1 MSSPAEPPP
10 PEHPPTPAPAPAP
23 ASPPP
28 HPAASGNEAAG
39 PPKPNPPIT
48 PAPARN
54 ASAAP
59 PSGSP
64 ATAAAAAPVPSRKES
79 GSTSAA
85 APAAATRK
93 ASGVAAATTGVLPR
107 KPLGTTA
114 PVAAR
119 NIPATTAASRTATR
133 ATTTTTATSVSRRPA
148 AAAAVASR
156 IPLRA
161 TAATTTHAASRNPL
175 TGAAAA
181 TATATVAAVGRGG
194 FRAAPTRPE
203 EYTPRMGMEFESEHE
218 AYEFYRYYGWKVGF
232 NVRKEYANKS
242 KKTGEITS
250 RKFACSREGYRAN
263 VKRGNHMVPMPDS
276 RTGCNAHL
284 VIRRKKPGAK
294 LEVYAFQPRHN
305 HPLFATSCMPN
316 PLQPNVV
323 HWTTLPDAVTPPDL
337 LMDGGEVGGQEST
350 EENSTASAGEGR
362 RQPLRT
368 RRQWEMKYGEAGAL
382 LNYFQDQSLAN
393 PSFYHAV
400 QLDVEDKVA
409 NVFWADPRMI
419 TDYSQFGDVIAFDV
433 VSRNS
438 ISLRHFAS
446 FVGCNNFGEPIVFG
460 LALMYD
466 ETAESFQWLF
476 ETFLHAMSG
485 RAPKTFF
492 SHQDAVVAKAV
503 SIVMPDTTH
512 VICAWHLKH
521 AATRNINQLKSDSD
535 FMKEF
540 KACIN
545 LYEEE
550 TEFLTSWD
558 AMINKHNLHDNVW
571 LKKVFEEKEKW
582 ARPYMRGV
590 FSAGMKGTR
599 LNDRFQS
606 DVRDH
611 LRPEVNI
618 LLLLRHL
625 ETVINDRRRKELE
638 VEYSSRL
645 KLPYFKIKA
654 PILTQ
659 AFEAYTN
666 TIFPLFQEEYEEFQ
680 SAYIV
685 NRDESGP
692 CREYVVS
699 VVEKEKRYTVYG
711 NPIEQTVSCSC
722 KKFERNGFLCSHAL
736 KILDAMDIKYL
747 PDRYIMKRWT
757 KYART
762 LMSGDVQGQAIQAD
776 KLSESS
782 SRYQYMCPK
791 YVRLVARA
799 SECEES
805 YRVLD
810 QCWVDLSNKV
820 EEILQ
825 KQTCVDATLT
835 QTDVQNLKV
844 SLPSITNGT
853 QAENIMDKS
862 SGTTA
867 KESKKKGQKNKIQ
880 SRNCIEK
887 GLRKKQKVHSEQ
899 PAEYALLGGSQ
910 SGNMFQ
916 AFEGPPNMSPL
927 GTQTPTYKTYRGID
941 LSSPMGP
948 ISYDE
953 MPSGLDPTFTTHLG
967 FATYHTSQVSSSSPH
982 NQAL

>member
-1 MSSPAEPPP
+1 
-10 PEHPPTPAPAPAP
+10 
-23 ASPPP
+23 
-28 HPAASGNEAAG
+28 
-39 PPKPNPPIT
+39 
-48 PAPARN
+48 
-54 ASAAP
+54 
-59 PSGSP
+59 
-64 ATAAAAAPVPSRKES
+64 
-79 GSTSAA
+79 
-85 APAAATRK
+85 
-93 ASGVAAATTGVLPR
+93 
-107 KPLGTTA
+107 
-114 PVAAR
+114 
-119 NIPATTAASRTATR
+119 
-133 ATTTTTATSVSRRPA
+133 
-148 AAAAVASR
+148 
-156 IPLRA
+156 
-161 TAATTTHAASRNPL
+161 
-175 TGAAAA
+175 
-181 TATATVAAVGRGG
+181 
-194 FRAAPTRPE
+194 
-203 EYTPRMGMEFESEHE
+203 MGMEFESEHE

-263 VKRGNHMVPMPDS
+263 VKRGNQMVPMPDS

-284 VIRRKKPGAK
+284 VIRRKKPGAR

-305 HPLFATSCMPN
+305 HPLFSTSCMPN
-316 PLQPNVV
+316 PLQPNIV

-337 LMDGGEVGGQEST
+337 LMNGGELGGQSSS
-350 EENSTASAGEGR
+350 EENGNASAREAR

-382 LNYFQDQSLAN
+382 LNYFQEQSLAN

-409 NVFWADPRMI
+409 NVFWADQRMI

-438 ISLRHFAS
+438 ISLRHFCS

-466 ETAESFQWLF
+466 ETAESFHWLF
-476 ETFLHAMSG
+476 ETFLHTMSG
-485 RAPKTFF
+485 QAPKTCF
-492 SHQDAVVAKAV
+492 SHQDMVIANTV
-503 SIVMPDTTH
+503 SLVMPETIH

-521 AATRNINQLKSDSD
+521 AAARNINQLKGDSD

-540 KACIN
+540 KACVN

-558 AMINKHNLHDNVW
+558 TMINKHNLCDNVW
-571 LKKVFEEKEKW
+571 LQKVFEEKEKW
-582 ARPYMRGV
+582 ARPYMKGV

-599 LNDRFQS
+599 LNDCLQS

-618 LLLLRHL
+618 LILLGHV
-625 ETVINDRRRKELE
+625 EAVINDRRHKELE

-654 PILTQ
+654 PILIQ

-666 TIFPLFQEEYEEFQ
+666 MIFPLFQEEYEEFQ

-699 VVEKEKRYTVYG
+699 VVEKDKQYTVYG
-711 NPIEQTVSCSC
+711 NPTEQTVSCSC
-722 KKFERNGFLCSHAL
+722 KKFERNGYLCSHAL

-757 KYART
+757 KYARCLT
-762 LMSGDVQGQAIQAD
+762 FGDSQGQAIQAD
-776 KLSESS
+776 KLLESS
-782 SRYQYMCPK
+782 SRYQHICPK

-825 KQTCVDATLT
+825 KQTSVDATLS
-835 QTDVQNLKV
+835 QTDVQSLKI
-844 SLPSITNGT
+844 SLPSITNDT
-853 QAENIMDKS
+853 EAENIMDKS

-867 KESKKKGQKNKIQ
+867 KESKKKGQKNKVQ

-899 PAEYALLGGSQ
+899 PAVQYTLLDGSQ

-927 GTQTPTYKTYRGID
+927 GSQTPTYKTYRGID

-953 MPSGLDPTFTTHLG
+953 MPSGLDPTFTPHLG
-967 FATYHTSQVSSSSPH
+967 FATYHTSQVSSSSQH
-982 NQAL
+982 NQVL

>member
-1 MSSPAEPPP
+1 MSSSAEPPP
-10 PEHPPTPAPAPAP
+10 HEHPPASAQVPAP
-23 ASPPP
+23 PPP
-28 HPAASGNEAAG
+28 QPAASDSETVLST

-48 PAPARN
+48 TAPSRN
-54 ASAAP
+54 ASVATSTTAAP
-59 PSGSP
+59 FGSGATSS
-64 ATAAAAAPVPSRKES
+64 TAAPRKAPEVTTAAVPSRNPP
-79 GSTSAA
+79 GTT
-85 APAAATRK
+85 APAAA
-93 ASGVAAATTGVLPR
+93 AS
-107 KPLGTTA
+107 
-114 PVAAR
+114 R
-119 NIPATTAASRTATR
+119 NIPKTTAASQNSPR
-133 ATTTTTATSVSRRPA
+133 ATTTVTTASRSTSRVTTTVTPVSRRLS
-148 AAAAVASR
+148 V
-156 IPLRA
+156 A
-161 TAATTTHAASRNPL
+161 TAAMASRNPL
-175 TGAAAA
+175 IGAAAST
-181 TATATVAAVGRGG
+181 TAAAAGNGAVRT
-194 FRAAPTRPE
+194 APTRPE
-203 EYTPRMGMEFESEHE
+203 EYTPRMGLEFETEHE

-232 NVRKEYANKS
+232 NVRKEYANKN

-263 VKRGNHMVPMPDS
+263 VKRGNHTLVPMPDS

-316 PLQPNVV
+316 PLLPHILQ
-323 HWTTLPDAVTPPDL
+323 WTTLPDVAPPPDL
-337 LMDGGEVGGQEST
+337 LMDGGEPGGQ
-350 EENSTASAGEGR
+350 NSNEQNNTTGAGEKH

-382 LNYFQDQSLAN
+382 LNYFQEHSLSD

-409 NVFWADPRMI
+409 NVFWADARMI
-419 TDYSQFGDVIAFDV
+419 IDYSQFGDVIAFDV

-476 ETFLHAMSG
+476 ETLLHTMSG
-485 RAPKTFF
+485 QAPRTFF
-492 SHQDAVVAKAV
+492 SHQDSIIAKAV
-503 SIVMPDTTH
+503 SLVMPDTSH

-521 AATRNINQLKSDSD
+521 IATRNVNHPVKGDND

-545 LYEEE
+545 VYEEE
-550 TEFLTSWD
+550 MEFLTSWD
-558 AMINKHNLHDNVW
+558 AMINKYNLHDNVW
-571 LKKVFEEKEKW
+571 LQNVFEEKEKW
-582 ARPYMRGV
+582 ARPYVKGA

-599 LNDRFQS
+599 LNERLQS

-611 LRPEVNI
+611 LRPEVDI

-625 ETVINDRRRKELE
+625 EKAIDDRRHKELE

-659 AFEAYTN
+659 ASEAYTN
-666 TIFPLFQEEYEEFQ
+666 MIFQLFQEEYEEFQ

-699 VVEKEKRYTVYG
+699 VVEKEMRYTVYG
-711 NPIEQTVSCSC
+711 NPTEQTVSCSC
-722 KKFERNGFLCSHAL
+722 RKFETIGFLCSHAL

-757 KYART
+757 KYARRLT
-762 LMSGDVQGQAIQAD
+762 SRDVQDQAIQED
-776 KLSESS
+776 KSLEFS

-805 YRVLD
+805 DRVLD

-825 KQTCVDATLT
+825 KQTSINASLT
-835 QTDVQNLKV
+835 QTDVQNLKIF
-844 SLPSITNGT
+844 LPSVTNGT
-853 QAENIMDKS
+853 EPENIMDKS
-862 SGTTA
+862 SSTTA
-867 KESKKKGQKNKIQ
+867 KESKKKGQKNKTQ
-880 SRNCIEK
+880 PRNCIEK

-899 PAEYALLGGSQ
+899 PAVQYALLDASSQ

-916 AFEGPPNMSPL
+916 GLEGPLNMSPPL
-927 GTQTPTYKTYRGID
+927 GSQTPTYKTYR
-941 LSSPMGP
+941 
-948 ISYDE
+948 
-953 MPSGLDPTFTTHLG
+953 
-967 FATYHTSQVSSSSPH
+967 V
-982 NQAL
+982 

>member
-28 HPAASGNEAAG
+28 HPAASGNEAAA

-48 PAPARN
+48 PAPGRN

-107 KPLGTTA
+107 KPPGTTA

-148 AAAAVASR
+148 AAAAAVASR

-161 TAATTTHAASRNPL
+161 TDATTTHAASRNPL

-323 HWTTLPDAVTPPDL
+323 HWTTLLDAVTPPDL
-337 LMDGGEVGGQEST
+337 LMDG
-350 EENSTASAGEGR
+350 
-362 RQPLRT
+362 
-368 RRQWEMKYGEAGAL
+368 
-382 LNYFQDQSLAN
+382 
-393 PSFYHAV
+393 
-400 QLDVEDKVA
+400 
-409 NVFWADPRMI
+409 
-419 TDYSQFGDVIAFDV
+419 
-433 VSRNS
+433 
-438 ISLRHFAS
+438 
-446 FVGCNNFGEPIVFG
+446 
-460 LALMYD
+460 
-466 ETAESFQWLF
+466 
-476 ETFLHAMSG
+476 
-485 RAPKTFF
+485 
-492 SHQDAVVAKAV
+492 
-503 SIVMPDTTH
+503 
-512 VICAWHLKH
+512 
-521 AATRNINQLKSDSD
+521 
-535 FMKEF
+535 
-540 KACIN
+540 
-545 LYEEE
+545 
-550 TEFLTSWD
+550 
-558 AMINKHNLHDNVW
+558 
-571 LKKVFEEKEKW
+571 
-582 ARPYMRGV
+582 
-590 FSAGMKGTR
+590 
-599 LNDRFQS
+599 
-606 DVRDH
+606 
-611 LRPEVNI
+611 
-618 LLLLRHL
+618 
-625 ETVINDRRRKELE
+625 
-638 VEYSSRL
+638 
-645 KLPYFKIKA
+645 
-654 PILTQ
+654 
-659 AFEAYTN
+659 
-666 TIFPLFQEEYEEFQ
+666 
-680 SAYIV
+680 
-685 NRDESGP
+685 
-692 CREYVVS
+692 
-699 VVEKEKRYTVYG
+699 
-711 NPIEQTVSCSC
+711 
-722 KKFERNGFLCSHAL
+722 
-736 KILDAMDIKYL
+736 
-747 PDRYIMKRWT
+747 
-757 KYART
+757 
-762 LMSGDVQGQAIQAD
+762 
-776 KLSESS
+776 
-782 SRYQYMCPK
+782 
-791 YVRLVARA
+791 
-799 SECEES
+799 
-805 YRVLD
+805 
-810 QCWVDLSNKV
+810 
-820 EEILQ
+820 
-825 KQTCVDATLT
+825 
-835 QTDVQNLKV
+835 
-844 SLPSITNGT
+844 
-853 QAENIMDKS
+853 ENIMDKS

-899 PAEYALLGGSQ
+899 PSEYALLGGSQ

-953 MPSGLDPTFTTHLG
+953 MPSGLDPTFTTVLQPITLLRCQV
-967 FATYHTSQVSSSSPH
+967 AAHTTSKANVKDYPISIRSSIQQLLYIIQLIMPNGAAIFPIGICSTGTVA
-982 NQAL
+982 QANL

>member
-28 HPAASGNEAAG
+28 HPAASGNA

-107 KPLGTTA
+107 KPPGTTA

-337 LMDGGEVGGQEST
+337 LMDG
-350 EENSTASAGEGR
+350 
-362 RQPLRT
+362 
-368 RRQWEMKYGEAGAL
+368 
-382 LNYFQDQSLAN
+382 
-393 PSFYHAV
+393 
-400 QLDVEDKVA
+400 
-409 NVFWADPRMI
+409 
-419 TDYSQFGDVIAFDV
+419 
-433 VSRNS
+433 
-438 ISLRHFAS
+438 
-446 FVGCNNFGEPIVFG
+446 
-460 LALMYD
+460 
-466 ETAESFQWLF
+466 
-476 ETFLHAMSG
+476 
-485 RAPKTFF
+485 
-492 SHQDAVVAKAV
+492 
-503 SIVMPDTTH
+503 
-512 VICAWHLKH
+512 
-521 AATRNINQLKSDSD
+521 
-535 FMKEF
+535 
-540 KACIN
+540 
-545 LYEEE
+545 
-550 TEFLTSWD
+550 
-558 AMINKHNLHDNVW
+558 
-571 LKKVFEEKEKW
+571 
-582 ARPYMRGV
+582 
-590 FSAGMKGTR
+590 
-599 LNDRFQS
+599 
-606 DVRDH
+606 
-611 LRPEVNI
+611 
-618 LLLLRHL
+618 
-625 ETVINDRRRKELE
+625 
-638 VEYSSRL
+638 
-645 KLPYFKIKA
+645 
-654 PILTQ
+654 
-659 AFEAYTN
+659 
-666 TIFPLFQEEYEEFQ
+666 
-680 SAYIV
+680 
-685 NRDESGP
+685 
-692 CREYVVS
+692 
-699 VVEKEKRYTVYG
+699 
-711 NPIEQTVSCSC
+711 
-722 KKFERNGFLCSHAL
+722 
-736 KILDAMDIKYL
+736 
-747 PDRYIMKRWT
+747 
-757 KYART
+757 
-762 LMSGDVQGQAIQAD
+762 
-776 KLSESS
+776 
-782 SRYQYMCPK
+782 
-791 YVRLVARA
+791 
-799 SECEES
+799 
-805 YRVLD
+805 
-810 QCWVDLSNKV
+810 
-820 EEILQ
+820 
-825 KQTCVDATLT
+825 
-835 QTDVQNLKV
+835 
-844 SLPSITNGT
+844 
-853 QAENIMDKS
+853 ENIMDKS

-899 PAEYALLGGSQ
+899 PGEYALLGGSQ

-982 NQAL
+982 NQVNDHRICVGALLSLHM